1 MTSAAQR
8 FAALPT
14 AAKLLLILSAAL
26 LPIGLALVWLA
37 DSEIHQAN
45 NASRGRASD
54 QARAAVRSIESL
66 IARNALALR
75 IAANGALAGGP
86 RGACERAQRS
96 LAVAPGVAQR
106 FELNGA
112 DGEPLCTVGEVPAP
126 DDLPLVAPGAIQLRV
141 APTGDALIIRVGVI
155 GGMATESLPAEEM
168 RKAVLDRNSTIE
180 SLMISDGRRD
190 LALVAG
196 EEARGDGRGFAFG
209 EYPLGNDQLKAR
221 AGARVPRVTTVD
233 RLMLLLPL
241 LMWVM
246 AALITWLLVTRL
258 LIRPLRRLER

>member
-106 FELNGA
+106 FELTSP
-112 DGEPLCTVGEVPAP
+112 DGELLCAVGA
-126 DDLPLVAPGAIQLRV
+126 VAPAADVTPIAPGDIRLRV
-141 APTGDALIIRVGVI
+141 APTG
-155 GGMATESLPAEEM
+155 
-168 RKAVLDRNSTIE
+168 
-180 SLMISDGRRD
+180 
-190 LALVAG
+190 
-196 EEARGDGRGFAFG
+196 
-209 EYPLGNDQLKAR
+209 
-221 AGARVPRVTTVD
+221 
-233 RLMLLLPL
+233 
-241 LMWVM
+241 
-246 AALITWLLVTRL
+246 
-258 LIRPLRRLER
+258 